1 MEVGKLTVEVRT
13 VLGKNESRRLRATGK
28 VPGVI
33 YGKGMEPMLLSVDP
47 KALKASLDPA
57 KRQNTVIDLTI
68 EGGQSDK
75 KSFTVMLKEYQ
86 FDRIRQE
93 IEHVDLLAID
103 VDKEVHVDVPLVY
116 TGKAQGVVDGGQL
129 TIAHRHI
136 TVICKP
142 QAIPSKIEADV
153 TSLGLGMALHVSDL
167 VLPMGVRAGLAAGE
181 GLASVVAPRAEKVEA
196 KAEEAAADAAVNAA
210 AAGAAGAKAAEAKPG
225 DAKAAA
231 AAPAKKED
239 KKK

>member
-68 EGGQSDK
+68 DGGQSDK

-103 VDKEVHVDVPLVY
+103 VDKEVHVEVPLVY
-116 TGKAQGVVDGGQL
+116 TGKAQGVIDGGQL
-129 TIAHRHI
+129 TIAHRHL

-142 QAIPSKIEADV
+142 ALIPAKIEADV
-153 TSLGLGMALHVSDL
+153 TGLGLGQALHTSDL
-167 VLPMGVRAGLAAGE
+167 KLPMGVRAGLAAGE

-210 AAGAAGAKAAEAKPG
+210 AAGAAGAKAAKAKPG

-231 AAPAKKED
+231 AAPAKKEE